1 MAQKL
6 NSNNQKAELP
16 NWVIVGEYSFLAKEH
31 KNFMVQKQCNRNIT
45 LQSTSAVLYLSLVE
59 K

>member
-16 NWVIVGEYSFLAKEH
+16 NWVILGEYSFLAKEH
-31 KNFMVQKQCNRNIT
+31 KNFMVQNNAI
-45 LQSTSAVLYLSLVE
+45 E
-59 K
+59 I